1 MQDNADVLRNWVA
14 GQLGAGESDVSLA
27 MVSGDASPR
36 NYYRVSGPGAD
47 GLVAVSSPDSE
58 NNPGFL
64 KVQSLFESHG
74 IRVPK
79 MRASDLDQGFW
90 LIEDL
95 GDQLLFDSLSV
106 ESVDGWY
113 GKSLSVMA
121 DIAGLDTGASGLPAY
136 DAALLKEEI
145 DRCVEWFFVKLLGL
159 EMDSIATAYIDGLAK
174 VLIENAIAQP
184 QVVVHRD
191 FHSRNVMRLADDSVA
206 VIDFQDAVVG
216 PLTYDP
222 VSLLKDCYIGW
233 TRTRQLELLEQ
244 YRNLLMEKGVIEL
257 ISNETMALWYDLM
270 GLQRHL
276 KVLGQFARLHL
287 RDGRSEYLNDLPMT
301 LTYVRDIMTRYGGAI
316 HEVGAFDV
324 WVETTVM
331 PAAQSQEWFKR
342 MRLPKKVEKEPLLP

>member
-1 MQDNADVLRNWVA
+1 MSDQSLSAWVA
-14 GQLGAGESDVSLA
+14 SQLAVGEQDVSLSL
-27 MVSGDASPR
+27 VSGDASPR
-36 NYYRVSGPGAD
+36 NYYRVAGG
-47 GLVAVSSPDSE
+47 GGEGWVAVESPESE

-64 KVQSLFESHG
+64 QVRELFEKNG

-79 MRASDLDQGFW
+79 IHSADLAQGFW

-95 GDQLLFDSLSV
+95 GDDLLFSGLSV
-106 ESVDGWY
+106 ESVDDLY
-113 GKSLSVMA
+113 GKSLSCMA
-121 DIAGLDTGASGLPAY
+121 KIAAIDASACDLPVY
-136 DAALLKEEI
+136 DEALLREEL
-145 DRCVEWFFVKLLGL
+145 DRCVEWFFEKLLGL
-159 EMDSIATAYIDGLAK
+159 HMDSIAQAYFDGLAN
-174 VLIENAIAQP
+174 VLLENALAQP

-191 FHSRNVMRLADDSVA
+191 FHSRNVMQLADGELA

-233 TRTRQLELLEQ
+233 SRNRQTQLLDQ
-244 YRNLLMEKGVIEL
+244 YRDQLMAAGVIPL
-257 ISNETMALWYDLM
+257 ISSETLVLWYDLM

-301 LTYVRDIMTRYGGAI
+301 LTYVRDIMTRYGGVI

-331 PAAQSQEWFKR
+331 PAAQAQDWFKR